1 MIRKKGSAS
10 NIYTRR
16 DALQAICD
24 AKIHPEELRDVR
36 EYLSQLTHLCE
47 LRKDFMSTHKH
58 GTTLGEWWYGFPGE
72 TTIKELNRCFSETAQ
87 TFDVCFPD
95 EESEEYSNEK
105 VTLNDMLNFGY
116 TWLGMI
122 PVTKETAKELLSVFE
137 GVVYALYP
145 DNSESE
151 VGTIDEI
158 ESMDKKGAMFGIQRS
173 LKETSVS
180 DICEDLLC
188 CNYIRSIKS
197 SFGVG
202 RTEYNILCDTKEL
215 AKMTEECLEQLK
227 EEKNVS
233 YAVYSKILPE
243 SPEQKDQKVLNGLIG
258 KKYPVDSF
266 EKCLKDYFFANRR
279 RKKLWWSNIPTKIQ
293 DTNGNQHEVNY
304 RCCLEYPDEEH
315 FFCLKL
321 EHKDGMVYITEGCLE
336 DIHIIL

>member
-1 MIRKKGSAS
+1 MINKRKKS
-10 NIYTRR
+10 NIYTRM

-24 AKIHPEELRDVR
+24 AKIHPEELRDVQ
-36 EYLSQLTHLCE
+36 EYLSQLTYLCE
-47 LRKDFMSTHKH
+47 MRKNIVSGHKH
-58 GTTLGEWWYGFPGE
+58 GTILGEWWYGFPGE
-72 TTIKELNRCFSETAQ
+72 ATIKELNRYLSEIAQ
-87 TFDVCFPD
+87 TLDVHFPD
-95 EESEEYSNEK
+95 EEYSNK
-105 VTLNDMLNFGY
+105 KLTLNDMLNFGY
-116 TWLGMI
+116 TWLGML
-122 PVTKETAKELLSVFE
+122 PVTAETAKELFSVFE
-137 GVVYALYP
+137 VVVYALYP

-158 ESMDKKGAMFGIQRS
+158 ESLYRKGAMFGIQRS

-180 DICEDLLC
+180 DICEDLLF
-188 CNYIRSIKS
+188 CNYIRAIKT

-202 RTEYNILCDTKEL
+202 GTEYNILCDTEEM

-227 EEKNVS
+227 EEKSVS

-243 SPEQKDQKVLNGLIG
+243 SPESKDQKVLNGLIG

-266 EKCLKDYFFANRR
+266 EECLKDYFFAKRR

-293 DTNGNQHEVNY
+293 DRNGNLHEVNF

-321 EHKDGMVYITEGCLE
+321 EHKDGMVYITKGYLE
-336 DIHIIL
+336 EIYILN